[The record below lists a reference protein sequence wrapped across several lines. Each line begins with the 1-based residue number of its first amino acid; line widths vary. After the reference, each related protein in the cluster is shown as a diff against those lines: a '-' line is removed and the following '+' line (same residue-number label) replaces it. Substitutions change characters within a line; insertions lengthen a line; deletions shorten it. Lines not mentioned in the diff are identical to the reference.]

1 MQPGHRTGWNSDPS
15 AALGTWSALSYSG
28 AVQYLAHRL
37 RSPGQT
43 GYVTPANLAAGTL
56 LGPGPSSPTQRPAAL
71 KAYIV
76 EDNAVIRGN
85 LVETLTELAGV
96 QTVGYAE
103 TEQSACT
110 WLAQHPRD
118 WQLLVVDL
126 FLQQGSGLGVLKGC
140 RQRSL
145 QQRVVVLSNYATE
158 DIRRRCL
165 AGGADAVFDKS
176 TELDQFLA
184 YCTRPH

>member
-1 MQPGHRTGWNSDPS
+1 M
-15 AALGTWSALSYSG
+15 
-28 AVQYLAHRL
+28 
-37 RSPGQT
+37 
-43 GYVTPANLAAGTL
+43 TPANLAAGIL
-56 LGPGPSSPTQRPAAL
+56 PGSGPSSPTQRPAAL

-76 EDNAVIRGN
+76 EDNAAIRDN

-103 TEQSACT
+103 TEQGACT

-140 RQRSL
+140 RQRSR

-158 DIRRRCL
+158 DIRQRCL
-165 AGGADAVFDKS
+165 ACGADAVFDKS